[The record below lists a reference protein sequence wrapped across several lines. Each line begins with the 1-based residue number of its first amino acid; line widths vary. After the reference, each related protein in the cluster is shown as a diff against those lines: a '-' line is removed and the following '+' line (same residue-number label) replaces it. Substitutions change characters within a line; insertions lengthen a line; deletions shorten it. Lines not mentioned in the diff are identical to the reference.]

1 MAIVTVD
8 QLKAKFEGG
17 DYPRS
22 TDYINLIDTLAALPE
37 GGGGGGLST
46 VSVSSNITL
55 SANTI
60 YLVNTST
67 ARTLTLPASPE
78 ISDQIQIIDSIGTAS
93 TYNITVSRNG
103 NKINGETNNLIID
116 TDGGWYSL
124 IYTGSDYGWKV
135 G

>member
-1 MAIVTVD
+1 MAIVNIETI
-8 QLKAKFEGG
+8 KSKFEAG

-22 TDYINLIDTLAALPE
+22 SDYIDMIDTLASLPE
-37 GGGGGGLST
+37 GSGGGGLST
-46 VSVSSNITL
+46 VLVSSNITL

>member
-1 MAIVTVD
+1 MAIITVE
-8 QLKAKFEGG
+8 QLKSKFEGG

-37 GGGGGGLST
+37 AGAGGGLST
-46 VSVSSNITL
+46 VLVSSNITL
-55 SANTI
+55 SDNTI
-60 YLVNTST
+60 YLVDTSI
-67 ARTLTLPASPE
+67 ARTLTLPGSPE

-93 TYNITVSRNG
+93 TYNITLSRNG

-116 TDGGWYSL
+116 TDGGWYTL
-124 IYTGSDYGWKV
+124 LYTGATYGWKV